1 MRAYNQI
8 FAAILHCRKNEI
20 LSLSV
25 LSDLQSRLVHFHRA
39 VLTLNGCVDMYTFA
53 AYKLMVDLL
62 TVHGIDIPVSPD
74 RSTLHRWRVSDRVPC
89 DTFRLVYY
97 CAVHFLISV

>member
-1 MRAYNQI
+1 MTHLTIQLSFNFDHTESGLRDAIELLGFTVHNNLPLASLRAYNQI

-39 VLTLNGCVDMYTFA
+39 VLTLNGV
-53 AYKLMVDLL
+53 
-62 TVHGIDIPVSPD
+62 
-74 RSTLHRWRVSDRVPC
+74 R
-89 DTFRLVYY
+89 
-97 CAVHFLISV
+97 